1 MAASMHNPASDLL
14 AAAVVAMRKKAGF
27 NQRQLAAALGRE
39 QNLIARIETG
49 QRRLDLVEWVQIC
62 RACGIDPQST
72 VATLVR
78 DIVPLVPKKRPKRS
92 ES

>member
-39 QNLIARIETG
+39 QNLVARIETG

-62 RACGIDPQST
+62 RACGVDPATT
-72 VATLVR
+72 VTALVK
-78 DIVPLVPKKRPKRS
+78 DIAPLVPKKRAKRPD
-92 ES
+92 